1 MKIVINNCHGGFGLS
16 EKGMLRYA
24 ELKGIKV
31 YVVPGKYGLTDYLTV
46 PPENVTPPLADW
58 HKATLAQKQ
67 ASNEAHSAEHL
78 YDRNIKRDDPDLVR
92 VVEELG
98 KEASGRYARLE
109 VVEIPDGVDWE
120 IEEYDGSE
128 WVSEKHRRWS

>member
-24 ELKGIKV
+24 ELKGITV
-31 YVVPGKYGLTDYLTV
+31 YPVKTDYGTMDYLTV
-46 PPENVTPPLADW
+46 HPDKATPPLADW
-58 HKATLAQKQ
+58 HKASIAARK
-67 ASNEAHSAEHL
+67 ASNEAHTKEHL
-78 YDRNIKRDDPDLVR
+78 YDRDIPRDDKDLVT

-98 KEASGRYARLE
+98 REASDKYADLK
-109 VVEIPDGVDWE
+109 VVEVPDDADWE
-120 IEEYDGSE
+120 IDEYDGSE